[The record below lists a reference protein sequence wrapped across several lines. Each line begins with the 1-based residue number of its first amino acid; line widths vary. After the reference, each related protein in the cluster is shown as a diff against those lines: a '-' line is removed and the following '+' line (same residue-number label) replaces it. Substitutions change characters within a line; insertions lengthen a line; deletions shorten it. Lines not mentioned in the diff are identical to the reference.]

1 LILPFPIFHK
11 RNPQE
16 NSRVSQNK
24 GKYKYYFPFDN
35 QKRRK
40 NFPFTMHFISFRINK
55 TKNWIKENK
64 NIPLDFEPIQLS
76 P

>member
-35 QKRRK
+35 QKRQK
-40 NFPFTMHFISFRINK
+40 KFSFH
-55 TKNWIKENK
+55 
-64 NIPLDFEPIQLS
+64 DAFYFFS
-76 P
+76 D